1 MNKYTKNI
9 LINLYINIDK
19 RTNVLHNVVEVIF
32 LKEEKMHL
40 INKIFNNKTIRTVWD
55 KENEKYYVS
64 IVDIVGILADS
75 KEPRKYWNWFK
86 NKLRKEEDFEVSS
99 ITRQLKL
106 KAQDGKYRE
115 TDVTDIEGMF
125 RIIESIPSKNA
136 EPVKMWL
143 AKLGKERIDEI
154 FDPTISVQRAIEL
167 YRAKGYD
174 EDWIA
179 RRIKSLQERK
189 KLTDVWKDNG
199 IETSL
204 EYALLT
210 NEIYKEWSGM
220 TAKEYKEYKGIRK
233 ENLRDNMT
241 DIEVLLTD
249 IGEVTTK
256 ELAKKHKPQGFNANK
271 KVAKI
276 GGEVAK
282 NTRKDIEEELGE
294 SVISK
299 ENSLNYKYLDVTKQ
313 LQENKDD

>member
-1 MNKYTKNI
+1 M
-9 LINLYINIDK
+9 
-19 RTNVLHNVVEVIF
+19 
-32 LKEEKMHL
+32 KEEKMHL
-40 INKIFNNKTIRTVWD
+40 INKIFNNETIRTVWD

-64 IVDIVGILADS
+64 IVDIVGILAES

-86 NKLRKEEDFEVSS
+86 NKLKKEEDFEVSS

-136 EPVKMWL
+136 EPVKKWL
-143 AKLGKERIDEI
+143 ARLAKERIDEI
-154 FDPTISVQRAIEL
+154 FDPTISVQRAIDL

-179 RRIKSLQERK
+179 RRIKALQERK

-199 IETSL
+199 IESSL

-220 TAKEYKEYKGIRK
+220 TAKEYKEYKGLRK

-249 IGEVTTK
+249 IGEVTTR
-256 ELAKKHKPQGFNANK
+256 ELAKKRKPQGFNANK
-271 KVAKI
+271 KVARI

-282 NTRKDIEEELGE
+282 NTRKDIEEKLGE
-294 SVISK
+294 NVISK
-299 ENSLNYKYLDVTKQ
+299 QNSLNYKYIDNVKQ
-313 LQENKDD
+313 LEENKNE